1 MRETWLASNGGAASM
16 DRRAGVAAVTPVTLI
31 KKVLRRIGT
40 TALQL
45 LQSAG
50 SRIFRESGP
59 IALVPPN
66 LSTVDR
72 NDFLHRMTFYSP
84 GTVSGI
90 AFHNSIGMREIFSSR
105 PILLYGTPL
114 PCSWWSGLRAAVFD
128 VDPRRNPHDG
138 WAWCRFSKVGARPPP
153 SARSAREKLRAQIAR
168 LQALGL
174 SKSYVFGTGASL
186 AQAIDRDWSDGYRI
200 VCNTIV
206 RDEKLWRHI
215 DPHFIVAGDA
225 IYHFGL
231 TEFARTF
238 RADLAKRL
246 RETDTFFVYPDLFD
260 EVVAREFGEFEN
272 RLIPIPAGK
281 HFDIHVDLTKLF
293 ALPALGNVLNILL
306 LPLACTLSKN
316 VRLWGFDGRAP
327 GDKLFWSNSIQH
339 SYPELMSSLQ
349 KAHPAFFAHYLP
361 TDKPDAY
368 VKSVH
373 GDQLDGALCI
383 AEGQGWQFTMMHRSW
398 TPTLQKRFSLTG

>member
-1 MRETWLASNGGAASM
+1 MA
-16 DRRAGVAAVTPVTLI
+16 LI
-31 KKVLRRIGT
+31 NKILRRLGT

-50 SRIFRESGP
+50 SRIFGETGP
-59 IALVPPN
+59 IALVPPD
-66 LSTVDR
+66 LSTADR
-72 NDFLHRMTFYSP
+72 DEFLRRMAFYLPATAGASTFR
-84 GTVSGI
+84 
-90 AFHNSIGMREIFSSR
+90 NSLRMSEIFSSR
-105 PILLYGTPL
+105 PILLYGTPV

-138 WAWCRFSKVGARPPP
+138 WAWCRFSKVGARPSP
-153 SARSAREKLRAQIAR
+153 SARSARERLRARIAQ

-174 SKSYVFGTGASL
+174 LKSYIFGTGASL

-206 RDEKLWRHI
+206 RDEKLWQHI

-225 IYHFGL
+225 IYHFGF

-238 RADLAKRL
+238 RADLTKRL
-246 RETDTFFVYPDLFD
+246 RETDTFFVYPDLFN

-316 VRLWGFDGRAP
+316 VYLWGFDGRALD
-327 GDKLFWSNSIQH
+327 DKLFWSNSTQH

-349 KAHPAFFAHYLP
+349 EAHPAFFAHYLP
-361 TDKPDAY
+361 PDKPGAY

-373 GDQLDGALCI
+373 GDQLDDALCT
-383 AEGQGWQFTMMHRSW
+383 AEGRGWQFTMMHKSW
-398 TPTLQKRFSLTG
+398 TPTLQKRISLTG